1 MVKYKNL
8 VPGKKYIM
16 PEPEQLVPEILPGKV
31 FDLKEKPIALEVTP
45 EDQWPENYR
54 KTNNP
59 KNWNHNDGIVD
70 IPYIVVDY
78 EDGPKNQMVPI
89 YAFET
94 IDNLLAGTDAT
105 NFKEI
110 GRNDGHE
117 AAGRS
122 RPRRGGGRRR
132 KTRKSSKKARK
143 TRRR

>member
-16 PEPEQLVPEILPGKV
+16 PEPEQVVPEILPGKI
-31 FDLKEKPIALEVTP
+31 FFLKEKPLALEITP

-59 KNWNHNDGIVD
+59 KNWDYNDGIVD

-78 EDGPKNQMVPI
+78 EDGPKNKMVPI

-94 IDNLLAGTDAT
+94 IDNLLDGTDTT
-105 NFKEI
+105 NFTEI
-110 GRNDGHE
+110 ASNYSYE
-117 AAGRS
+117 AAERG
-122 RPRRGGGRRR
+122 RPRRGGGHRR

>member
-8 VPGKKYIM
+8 VLGKKYIM
-16 PEPEQLVPEILPGKV
+16 PEPGQLVPEILPGKV
-31 FDLKEKPIALEVTP
+31 FDLKEKPIALEITP
-45 EDQWPENYR
+45 EDEWPENYR
-54 KTNNP
+54 SGNNP
-59 KNWNHNDGIVD
+59 RNLNANNGVVD

-78 EDGPKNQMVPI
+78 EDGPKNQMVPL

-94 IDNLLAGTDAT
+94 LDNLLNGTDTT

-117 AAGRS
+117 AAERV

-132 KTRKSSKKARK
+132 KTRKAYKKVRK